1 MMSNGNAIGNIL
13 CEKAGCHVKGKGLFI
28 CIEGLDASGK
38 TTHAHRLV
46 RNLQK
51 RGFDAI
57 YTTEPS
63 AGEIGKFIRT
73 YVLERRKRVPSVV
86 EALLFAVDRV
96 DHVEKEIKP
105 ALQEGKIVVS
115 DRYVYSSLAYQG
127 AAGLDIKWIEEI
139 NELALPP
146 DLAIYIDVPAEVVV
160 RRLRGRRSVMER
172 LKIQRKVREV
182 YMRLVKNGSLI
193 PVDGDRRRDEVSKDA
208 LTIVLDFFKILE
220 KH

>member
-1 MMSNGNAIGNIL
+1 
-13 CEKAGCHVKGKGLFI
+13 VKERGLFI

-38 TTHAHRLV
+38 TTHARRLV
-46 RNLQK
+46 WNLQK
-51 RGFDAI
+51 RGFEAI

-63 AGEIGKFIRT
+63 AGEIGKFIRK
-73 YVLERRKRVPSVV
+73 YVLQRRKRVPSVV

-139 NELALPP
+139 NELALPS

-193 PVDGDRRRDEVSKDA
+193 PVDGNRPRDEVSKDV
-208 LTIVLDFFKILE
+208 LTIVLDFLKSWG